1 MVIFP
6 RNGGNR
12 VQNAFIEN
20 CLLIFYIFLLIFII
34 KYYFIIL
41 YKMLELKISW
51 YINFTELLLLLYINL
66 FFFTKLDYILDYTHT
81 YNIFII
87 NS

>member
-1 MVIFP
+1 
-6 RNGGNR
+6 
-12 VQNAFIEN
+12 
-20 CLLIFYIFLLIFII
+20 
-34 KYYFIIL
+34 
-41 YKMLELKISW
+41 MLELKISW